1 MRKLNKLFTIAGI
14 LILLLSIAFHAMAAV
29 PEDAVDSPYGE
40 AIEKMMELGV
50 FHGFP
55 DGTFRPDETMTRA
68 QAATVITYLLGKSNE
83 AKDNISA
90 TGTKFPD
97 VPAGHWASPYINICV
112 DEGIYAG
119 FPDGTFRPEEP
130 VTQRQLAVLLLK
142 VLGYS
147 PAWEEV
153 DEKAAELGLLSWD
166 YNGNLAA
173 PRGIL
178 AQAVYNATFQVSRAD
193 GTYIADE
200 IFVDETGSGQE
211 PTPANGDGSSSNPS
225 TPSPGNGNVADDPEP
240 KTESIT
246 ISVIVTELMDYKT
259 YSITVHSINIE
270 GGERWTLGSPDNEKK
285 EVGEQFTRGSK
296 DANIDLFIFDARG
309 EVIKTF
315 DIDFRDYH
323 NEVLE

>member
-1 MRKLNKLFTIAGI
+1 
-14 LILLLSIAFHAMAAV
+14 MAAV
-29 PEDAVDSPYGE
+29 QRMQLIRMGKLS
-40 AIEKMMELGV
+40 KN
-50 FHGFP
+50 
-55 DGTFRPDETMTRA
+55 DGIGCVSWLPGWHLRPDETGPSP
-68 QAATVITYLLGKSNE
+68 AATVITYLLGKSNE

-90 TGTKFPD
+90 TDKVSRRTCRALGI
-97 VPAGHWASPYINICV
+97 AHQYLRSGHLR
-112 DEGIYAG
+112 G
-119 FPDGTFRPEEP
+119 FPDGTLEP
-130 VTQRQLAVLLLK
+130 RFGYQRQLAVLLLK

-211 PTPANGDGSSSNPS
+211 PTPANGGGSSSNPS

-240 KTESIT
+240 KTGLLQ
-246 ISVIVTELMDYKT
+246 SV
-259 YSITVHSINIE
+259 
-270 GGERWTLGSPDNEKK
+270 
-285 EVGEQFTRGSK
+285 
-296 DANIDLFIFDARG
+296 
-309 EVIKTF
+309 
-315 DIDFRDYH
+315 
-323 NEVLE
+323 